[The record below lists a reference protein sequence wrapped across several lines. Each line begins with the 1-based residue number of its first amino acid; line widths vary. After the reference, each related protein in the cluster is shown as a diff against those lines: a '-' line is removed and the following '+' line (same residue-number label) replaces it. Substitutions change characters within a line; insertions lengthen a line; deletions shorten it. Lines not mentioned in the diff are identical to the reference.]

1 MEVPLQVLN
10 MSTYKNIAS
19 SQKEVQNYLADDKRG
34 FEELLF

>member
-10 MSTYKNIAS
+10 MSTYKNLAS
-19 SQKEVQNYLADDKRG
+19 SQKEVQNNQPGDRMG